1 MKKDKFKIIEFM
13 RKLIIYFDK
22 ILINF
27 PKKELELKTILINE
41 LYYTLKLLY
50 ITNDMKKSDNKID
63 NKGQIISNIKFI
75 SFIIDRCY
83 DKKIITNKEY
93 LNIGYMLNNI
103 MKYLNGWLKA
113 NI

>member
-1 MKKDKFKIIEFM
+1 MKNDKFKIIEFM

-50 ITNDMKKSDNKID
+50 ITKWYEKK
-63 NKGQIISNIKFI
+63 
-75 SFIIDRCY
+75 
-83 DKKIITNKEY
+83 
-93 LNIGYMLNNI
+93 
-103 MKYLNGWLKA
+103 W
-113 NI
+113 